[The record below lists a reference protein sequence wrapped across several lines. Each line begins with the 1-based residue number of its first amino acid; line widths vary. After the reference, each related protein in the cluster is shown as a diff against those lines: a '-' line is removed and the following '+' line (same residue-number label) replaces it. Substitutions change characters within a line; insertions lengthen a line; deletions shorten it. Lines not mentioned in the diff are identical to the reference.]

1 MDGFPQIVATTRD
14 ILTIVCA
21 VIASYVALMGLS
33 TWRRQ
38 LRGNTQYDL
47 ARRLLL
53 SAYKLRDAVEG
64 VRTPGIHSVEVAH
77 ALKETGVSTD
87 GRSQRDSVRLEK
99 VAVYEVRWRR
109 VQDAKSE
116 LSVNC
121 FEAQV
126 LWGEEAKAAY
136 QAINSCVQKLWAAIV
151 MDMEFEARGVT
162 ETDLANML
170 DRKKILSPMVATP
183 EDDEYMV
190 ELNRSI
196 QRLDDLV
203 KPHLVLD

>member
-14 ILTIVCA
+14 KLTIVCA

-64 VRTPGIHSVEVAH
+64 VRIPGIHSMEVAH
-77 ALKETGVSTD
+77 ALKETGISTEMM
-87 GRSQRDSVRLEK
+87 SQRDSVRVEK
-99 VAVYEVRWRR
+99 VAVYEIRWRR

-116 LSVNC
+116 LSAVYRRVADGLSGRRGASLMA
-121 FEAQV
+121 F
-126 LWGEEAKAAY
+126 
-136 QAINSCVQKLWAAIV
+136 
-151 MDMEFEARGVT
+151 ARASG
-162 ETDLANML
+162 L
-170 DRKKILSPMVATP
+170 
-183 EDDEYMV
+183 
-190 ELNRSI
+190 
-196 QRLDDLV
+196 
-203 KPHLVLD
+203 

>member
-1 MDGFPQIVATTRD
+1 MAGFPQIVAIIKD
-14 ILTIVCA
+14 IFTIVC
-21 VIASYVALMGLS
+21 VCIASSVALRGLS

-53 SAYKLRDAVEG
+53 SAYKLRDSLEG
-64 VRTPGIHSVEVAH
+64 VRTLGITSMEAAH
-77 ALKETGVSTD
+77 ALKETGISME
-87 GRSQRDSVRLEK
+87 GMSQRESVREEK
-99 VAVYEVRWRR
+99 RAVYEVRWRR

-151 MDMEFEARGVT
+151 MEFEFEAHGVT
-162 ETDLANML
+162 ETDPERLLNR
-170 DRKKILSPMVATP
+170 RKVLWPLWAKP
-183 EDDEYMV
+183 EDDQYMV

-196 QRLDDLV
+196 QQLEDLV
-203 KPHLVLD
+203 KPHLVLS